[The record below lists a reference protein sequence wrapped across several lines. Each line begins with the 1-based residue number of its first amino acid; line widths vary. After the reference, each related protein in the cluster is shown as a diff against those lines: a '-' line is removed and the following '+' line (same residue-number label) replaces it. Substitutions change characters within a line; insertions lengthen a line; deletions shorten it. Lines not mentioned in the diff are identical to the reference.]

1 MNRTYRKILRN
12 RKQRIER
19 RLQPKNWED
28 QPQPMLKASNI
39 HYEMAERTSAT
50 NCGGI
55 GAMHL
60 MVQRLG
66 LVEDIDRNLQLLK
79 VHLPYHESDHVLNL
93 TYNLLAGG
101 QRMEDIELRRQ
112 DEVFLNGL
120 GAERI
125 PDPTT
130 AGDFTRRFR
139 VEDIVALEECVN
151 RARLAV
157 WKVQPEGFLKEA
169 FIDVDGTIA
178 QTYGLEVTR
187 IDFPWGQAA
196 DPNVVEARLK
206 SLKPYRGV
214 LMTHNETSTGVLND
228 VETLAALIRQLNPD
242 ALIAVD
248 AVSSLGCVPLEM
260 DPWDLDVVFTGSQ
273 KGWMT
278 PPGVMMIA
286 PGPRALEANKT
297 ARLPRFYFDWAS
309 SLKMLE
315 VGQHPTTP
323 PVSIFYALDLALEMM
338 LAEGREAIFERHQRT
353 GDYVR
358 WRAKEMGLRLLA
370 DHERASNT
378 VTAVVTPEGIDTKAL
393 LKKLREQDQVVFAGG
408 QGPLDGKIFR
418 VGHLGYFQEVDLV
431 EAMDKME
438 FRLREFGFS
447 R

>member
-1 MNRTYRKILRN
+1 MTIQERKAIPVPQVEPRAPIPVQNLRIPGPTPVPAEILAAMAQPMINHRGPEFAAIM
-12 RKQRIER
+12 RRVTP
-19 RLQPKNWED
+19 RLQYFF
-28 QPQPMLKASNI
+28 QT
-39 HYEMAERTSAT
+39 TSP
-50 NCGGI
+50 
-55 GAMHL
+55 
-60 MVQRLG
+60 V
-66 LVEDIDRNLQLLK
+66 
-79 VHLPYHESDHVLNL
+79 L
-93 TYNLLAGG
+93 TYPASGTGG
-101 QRMEDIELRRQ
+101 QEAAIANLFSPGEH
-112 DEVFLNGL
+112 VVAITIGSFGN
-120 GAERI
+120 
-125 PDPTT
+125 
-130 AGDFTRRFR
+130 RF
-139 VEDIVALEECVN
+139 A
-151 RARLAV
+151 
-157 WKVQPEGFLKEA
+157 
-169 FIDVDGTIA
+169 TIA

-187 IDFPWGQAA
+187 IEFPWGQAA
-196 DPNVVEARLK
+196 DPNIVEARLK

-242 ALIAVD
+242 VLIAVD

-286 PGPRALEANKT
+286 AGPRAWEANKT
-297 ARLPRFYFDWAS
+297 ARLPRFYFDWGS

-338 LAEGREAIFERHQRT
+338 LAEGRKAIFERHQRT
-353 GDYVR
+353 ADYVR
-358 WRAKEMGLRLLA
+358 WRAKEMGLQLLA

-393 LKKLREQDQVVFAGG
+393 LKKLREEDLVVFAGG
-408 QGPLDGKIFR
+408 QGPLEGKIFR
-418 VGHLGYFQEVDLV
+418 VGHLGFFQEVDLV

-438 FRLREFGFS
+438 LRLHEFGFN